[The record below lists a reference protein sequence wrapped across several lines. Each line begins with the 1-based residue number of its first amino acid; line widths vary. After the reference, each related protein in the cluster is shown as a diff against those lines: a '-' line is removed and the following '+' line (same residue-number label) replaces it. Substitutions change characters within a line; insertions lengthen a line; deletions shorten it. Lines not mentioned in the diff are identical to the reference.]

1 MSTFSK
7 KFWDLKIIK
16 RRRNQ
21 NILIREIFRLMLPI
35 KDKTIY
41 TFLIVYLGN
50 CELIINLKKTYYN
63 MGGI

>member
-41 TFLIVYLGN
+41 TFLIVYLRN
-50 CELIINLKKTYYN
+50 CELIINLKNTYYN